1 MKHWRY
7 KLFLLV
13 LALAA
18 WPLQQLI
25 PLRDALL
32 VAFDLAGLVFIAT
45 CINLWRNGTATRIR
59 NEAERDDANQ
69 GLLLVLTGVIS
80 AAVLIALTALVSDP
94 GVKAPYSAALLV
106 GTLAISWSFANLIYS
121 FHYARLFYG
130 SEHGG
135 DFGGLDFPGDDDPE
149 FSDFVNF
156 AFVIGMTS
164 QTADIAITHAKFRRV
179 ATAHGLFAF
188 VFNLGILALTINV
201 LAGG

>member
-7 KLFLLV
+7 KLFLAV

-18 WPLQQLI
+18 WPLSRVM
-25 PLRDALL
+25 PLRDAML
-32 VAFDLAGLVFIAT
+32 VAFDLAGLVFISS
-45 CINLWRNGTATRIR
+45 CINLWRLGSAERMR
-59 NEAERDDANQ
+59 GEAERDDANQ
-69 GLLLVLTGVIS
+69 SLLLILTGVIS
-80 AAVLIALTALVSDP
+80 GVVLTALTELVSDASAKGP
-94 GVKAPYSAALLV
+94 ASAALLV
-106 GTLAISWSFANLIYS
+106 GTLAISWTFANLIYS

-130 SEHGG
+130 KDAGG
-135 DFGGLDFPGDDDPE
+135 DFGGLRFPGDHPPE
-149 FSDFVNF
+149 FADFVNF

-164 QTADIAITHAKFRRV
+164 QTADIAITHPRMRRL

>member
-18 WPLQQLI
+18 WPFSRVM
-25 PLRDALL
+25 PLRDAML
-32 VAFDLAGLVFIAT
+32 VAFDLAGLVFIAS
-45 CINLWRNGTATRIR
+45 CINLWRLGTAERMR
-59 NEAERDDANQ
+59 SEAERDDANQ
-69 GLLLVLTGVIS
+69 SLWLILTGVIC
-80 AAVLIALTALVSDP
+80 AVVLTALTELVSDASAKGP
-94 GVKAPYSAALLV
+94 ASAALLV
-106 GTLAISWSFANLIYS
+106 GTLAISWTFANLIYS

-130 SEHGG
+130 KDQGG
-135 DFGGLDFPGDDDPE
+135 DFGGLRFPGDHPPE
-149 FSDFVNF
+149 FADFVNF

-164 QTADIAITHAKFRRV
+164 QTADIAITHPRMRRV
-179 ATAHGLFAF
+179 TTAHGLFAF